1 MFMFNGVIYEQRDG
15 VCIEYRLGSLLANV
29 AIRALEDKVINDK
42 KIKCYARYTNHT
54 LFLFK
59 RKDVGR
65 IQNV

>member
-1 MFMFNGVIYEQRDG
+1 MFNGVIYEQRDD

-29 AIRALEDKVINDK
+29 TIRTLEDKVINDK
-42 KIKCYARYTNHT
+42 KIKCHARYTNHT

-59 RKDVGR
+59 RKNVGR